1 MTPSAG
7 PGGAGSADS
16 PTTPSKLAAGGRG
29 SVGSDMGT
37 GVGAGLGGAAAEG
50 YTSRTVDLADSPG
63 LVPVA
68 VVAAAAWLVWRL
80 SGGTTW
86 SADDRIHTEELLH
99 ERYAAGELDDDD
111 FERRLAYIRRN

>member
-1 MTPSAG
+1 MMQAG
-7 PGGAGSADS
+7 VP
-16 PTTPSKLAAGGRG
+16 
-29 SVGSDMGT
+29 MM
-37 GVGAGLGGAAAEG
+37 LGG
-50 YTSRTVDLADSPG
+50 VWMW